1 MEQGALH
8 LQGVKKVILTCQGYG
23 EEISQWWE
31 ITSNSFVLA
40 TCKKKKNFF

>member
-1 MEQGALH
+1 MEQAVLH

-40 TCKKKKNFF
+40 TCKKKNFF